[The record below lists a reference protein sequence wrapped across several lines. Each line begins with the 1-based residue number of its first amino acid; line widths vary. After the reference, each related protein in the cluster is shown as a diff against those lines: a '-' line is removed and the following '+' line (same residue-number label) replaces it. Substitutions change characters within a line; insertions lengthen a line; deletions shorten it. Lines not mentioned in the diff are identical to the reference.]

1 MKRGKPRLRIWLRVG
16 LTIALTAAVL
26 GMAVPSNPAI
36 APASVPADNPS
47 SALTPAPTSPLSPQ
61 LRDLRLVNYLPSDA
75 GWQYMWIRWEPDRI
89 DAGFAEM
96 AGLGAYRRST
106 PCRCSRR

>member
-47 SALTPAPTSPLSPQ
+47 SAPTSPLSRQ